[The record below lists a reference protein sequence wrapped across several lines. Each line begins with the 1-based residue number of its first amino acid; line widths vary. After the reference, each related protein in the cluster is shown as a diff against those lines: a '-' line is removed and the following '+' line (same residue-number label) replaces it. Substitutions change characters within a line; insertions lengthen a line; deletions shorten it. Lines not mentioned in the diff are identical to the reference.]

1 MPLSPRFLA
10 LLAAEGL
17 EAKRAP
23 RPGLRVRVASPSGSL
38 PGSSTPS
45 GSTATPLR
53 SRTRGGSPA
62 EAGLSNVEFHE
73 ADVEREEYGRWQPDL
88 VTAYLCASDAIVERA
103 GRALAPGQ
111 CLAMVAFHVEQWQE
125 TGKVSRFAYDEAR
138 MERALRSQRLRAGG
152 DRGRARGC
160 ALRLRGGRAR
170 GRGRASRT
178 GGGPTGAG
186 SATSR
191 SSKQG
196 GRTLTRA
203 HLIVKARRS

>member
-17 EAKRAP
+17 EGKRALDLGCGAG
-23 RPGLRVRVASPSGSL
+23 RLTLWLARRVKHAIGLDRDALALAEARRLAG
-38 PGSSTPS
+38 
-45 GSTATPLR
+45 
-53 SRTRGGSPA
+53 

-73 ADVEREEYGRWQPDL
+73 ADADREEYGRWQPDL

-111 CLAMVAFHVEQWQE
+111 CLAMVAFHVEQWLE

-138 MERALRSQRLRAGG
+138 MDRALRSSGFAPEVIEVDREVARFASVEEGLAAAVGLEDRWRA
-152 DRGRARGC
+152 DGRWFRYIAF
-160 ALRLRGGRAR
+160 LE
-170 GRGRASRT
+170 
-178 GGGPTGAG
+178 
-186 SATSR
+186 
-191 SSKQG
+191 QG